1 MFVLEERL
9 AAEEEEA
16 RDGHDNP
23 VHVLFLN
30 SLIVGGKVHRS
41 K

>member
-1 MFVLEERL
+1 MFILEERL

-16 RDGHDNP
+16 GDGHNS

-30 SLIVGGKVHRS
+30 LRIVGGKVHRS